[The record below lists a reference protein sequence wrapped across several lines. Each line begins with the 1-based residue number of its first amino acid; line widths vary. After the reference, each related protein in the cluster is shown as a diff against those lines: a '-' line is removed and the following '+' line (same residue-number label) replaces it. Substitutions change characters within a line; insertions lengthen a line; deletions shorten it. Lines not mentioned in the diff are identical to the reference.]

1 MSLSVLRH
9 LLCMA
14 LLLILAGCD
23 GGNLK
28 TASLRGSHKC
38 GTTFSWI

>member
-28 TASLRGSHKC
+28 TEVAGFVETLFRFG
-38 GTTFSWI
+38 